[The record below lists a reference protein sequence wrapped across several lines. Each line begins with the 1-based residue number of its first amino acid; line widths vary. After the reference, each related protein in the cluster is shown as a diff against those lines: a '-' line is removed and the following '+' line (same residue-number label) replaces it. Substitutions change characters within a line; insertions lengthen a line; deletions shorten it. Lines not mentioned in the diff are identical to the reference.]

1 MAISTES
8 LVYLC
13 ICVVVSSLRSVSSAS
28 MPVCPLQSASFL
40 NNLQS
45 ECSISFTPNPSLE
58 VNGYLLDRRL
68 ALRGVGYR
76 AVLFY
81 APWCPFSHDVRLM
94 FEALSSMFPEIKHL
108 AVEQSSVMPSVLSQY
123 GVHSFPAVLM
133 MNQTSIMRF
142 RDSKDLHSL
151 LKFYK
156 KITGYEPVH
165 YVSVDQFTRLESSGK
180 LFAIQSRKGSALSG
194 ILSREPYLLFSLM
207 FFFVRIVVFL
217 FPKVVSQCRAFWV
230 SYAPH
235 FNLEIFGETSQIM
248 GRVRLMIDVKRIWAK
263 LRLWKTRN
271 LRESARNARVW
282 ASSLASSVS

>member
-68 ALRGVGYR
+68 AFRGVGYR

-142 RDSKDLHSL
+142 HGSKDLHSL
-151 LKFYK
+151 SKFYK

-180 LFAIQSRKGSALSG
+180 FAIQSRKRSPLSG

-217 FPKVVSQCRAFWV
+217 FPKVVSHCRAFWV
-230 SYAPH
+230 LYAPH
-235 FNLEIFGETSQIM
+235 FILEIFGETSQIM
-248 GRVRLMIDVKRIWAK
+248 GHVRLMIDVKRIWAK